1 LEFAGCDDHLPKT
14 VREYRAKYKGI
25 SATLDAC
32 PRLLDDI
39 HRDLATL
46 SEGTGE
52 GRDADFTSE
61 TILRALVVMMAEG
74 LSYRD
79 TVVRIAESDF
89 LQDFL
94 RTRKKAVMDHT
105 FLNKCFKVIQPTTW
119 KRVNE
124 LLGSD
129 SVASESIDPS
139 VIRVDTTVVETNIHW
154 PTDSSLLWD
163 TWRVASRLLQRA
175 RDLDDAC
182 CPHRFHDRKVK
193 RLHLFVTRYM
203 ASLSKSRQ
211 RKVKS
216 SMRSLIQRVDWIV
229 GIVASFVNSCKEHS
243 SLPLQGI
250 ALQLE
255 GFLPSLR
262 RVVTQ
267 ATRAAIHGETVP
279 ARDRVFSIFEP
290 HTELIQRGRRHK
302 PVEFGHAVLLC
313 QTAEKFITDYEAFE
327 DKPADC
333 NLTEQVIERHRRL
346 FQAAPDVL
354 AGDKG
359 FCPEATEYAAL
370 ETQVGTLAIPRRMRD
385 LADSVMSA
393 WQAFR
398 AGIEGT
404 ISGLKRAFRL
414 ARCNFR
420 SFKSF
425 QGSVGLGAF
434 VHNLIVLSKAGSD

>member
-1 LEFAGCDDHLPKT
+1 
-14 VREYRAKYKGI
+14 
-25 SATLDAC
+25 
-32 PRLLDDI
+32 
-39 HRDLATL
+39 
-46 SEGTGE
+46 
-52 GRDADFTSE
+52 
-61 TILRALVVMMAEG
+61 
-74 LSYRD
+74 
-79 TVVRIAESDF
+79 
-89 LQDFL
+89 
-94 RTRKKAVMDHT
+94 MDHT

-154 PTDSSLLWD
+154 PTDCSLLWD

-203 ASLSKSRQ
+203 ASSSKSRQ
-211 RKVKS
+211 RTVKS
-216 SMRSLIQRVDWIV
+216 SMRTLIQRVDWIV
-229 GIVASFVNSCKEHS
+229 GIVDSFVKSCKEHS
-243 SLPLQGI
+243 SLQLQGI

-255 GFLPSLR
+255 GFLPSMR

-267 ATRAAIHGETVP
+267 ATRASIHGETVP

-290 HTELIQRGRRHK
+290 HTELIKRGRRHK

-333 NLTEQVIERHRRL
+333 RLTEQVIERHRKL
-346 FQAAPDVL
+346 FKAAPDVL

-359 FCPEATEYAAL
+359 FCP
-370 ETQVGTLAIPRRMRD
+370 
-385 LADSVMSA
+385 
-393 WQAFR
+393 
-398 AGIEGT
+398 
-404 ISGLKRAFRL
+404 
-414 ARCNFR
+414 
-420 SFKSF
+420 
-425 QGSVGLGAF
+425 
-434 VHNLIVLSKAGSD
+434 